1 MQLPT
6 RQPNESAHDFAFRA
20 LRHNIV
26 NLHFLPGAFI
36 SCHDLAGQMGVSRT
50 PLREAMQQLHRIGL
64 LTVHANA
71 GSRISLIDHSRIN
84 ELRLIRRTM
93 ESIAAETVCG
103 RIGPE
108 DLFAFEEMIMKQ
120 SNRLKRSRT
129 GQCPGEAMLRRGSGD
144 VQTARPSSNFI
155 VPSPLME
162 LDDEFHAHLYRL
174 AGMTATYDIISPF
187 HCHLDRFH
195 RLFHTSGHEARIVA
209 EHAELFNAFKNRDKK
224 TAKKI
229 VMIHF
234 SGDLKTELETIDNY
248 SEYFTNI
255 DDTGRDH
262 RWMPPP
268 AAFS

>member
-6 RQPNESAHDFAFRA
+6 RRPNESAHDFAFRTI
-20 LRHNIV
+20 RHNIV

-120 SNRLKRSRT
+120 GNRLKRGRA
-129 GQCPGEAMLRRGSGD
+129 GQ
-144 VQTARPSSNFI
+144 
-155 VPSPLME
+155 LME

-195 RLFHTSGHEARIVA
+195 RLFHTPGHEARIVT

-224 TAKKI
+224 AAKRI
-229 VMIHF
+229 IMIHF
-234 SGDLKTELETIDNY
+234 SGDLKAELEAIDNY

-255 DDTGRDH
+255 ADIGRDAIKKRPRPSLNTASVSGGVGKSAH
-262 RWMPPP
+262 
-268 AAFS
+268 